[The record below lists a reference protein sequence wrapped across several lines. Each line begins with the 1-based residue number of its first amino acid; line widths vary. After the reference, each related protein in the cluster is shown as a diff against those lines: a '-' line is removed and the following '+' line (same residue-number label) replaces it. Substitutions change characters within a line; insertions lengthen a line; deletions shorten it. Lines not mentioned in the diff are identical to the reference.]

1 MSVLDWFRSWLYGL
15 DELTDKAERI
25 VYNQI
30 PHLGPLF
37 HYIRFF
43 YLLGIPLAFVGIGP
57 LVLLEDPEATAIVQN
72 LVRFLSEII
81 ALNPSGIVDSF
92 VGLFS
97 RSFVILVV
105 GFVVSCLGTWAGDVF
120 DDYVRMDIEKVEKG
134 YSKKYLSPIINGKV
148 DKPFVRFSTVILYV
162 LCLLGTV
169 VLGLVSRNLELVLM
183 MSISNIGLSAY
194 PDFYFP
200 KYLQKRGVSKKTAE
214 VICDFIQIYLYLI
227 GALYASWCVFRP
239 LAEIPAQ
246 IHLFFHLFFISG
258 YVAFEYMDWE
268 SDRNTD
274 HWTIANIL
282 PARTTCYVGIAL
294 YFLLVPFALIGS
306 ASAAE
311 LFLKLLVAIVMWALS
326 SLFLVTFY
334 KKPMMSLHG
343 SYALLCSYP
352 IALAALILPNATL
365 LSHLIF
371 NLM

>member
-282 PARTTCYVGIAL
+282 PARTTCYGGHSALFPACAFCPDRLGICGRT
-294 YFLLVPFALIGS
+294 LLKAIGS
-306 ASAAE
+306 HCDVGAQLPLSGDILQEAHDVAAR
-311 LFLKLLVAIVMWALS
+311 LVCPAV
-326 SLFLVTFY
+326 F
-334 KKPMMSLHG
+334 
-343 SYALLCSYP
+343 
-352 IALAALILPNATL
+352 LPNRSCGINSAQCHTAI
-365 LSHLIF
+365 SSDI
-371 NLM
+371 